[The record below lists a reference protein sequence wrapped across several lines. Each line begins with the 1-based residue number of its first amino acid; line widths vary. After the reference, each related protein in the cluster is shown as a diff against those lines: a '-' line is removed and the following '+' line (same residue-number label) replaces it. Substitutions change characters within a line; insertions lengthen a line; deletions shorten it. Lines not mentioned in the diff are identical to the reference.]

1 MPVIIVSAQ
10 SKELGFGV
18 FQTWSDLLVRIWGL
32 LGQGIGD
39 LDSGLTIDRIIC
51 LAYFVP
57 EAFDQYCKSESKSPI
72 PCPNRPQILTLRS
85 DQV

>member
-39 LDSGLTIDRIIC
+39 FDSGLTICHVRR
-51 LAYFVP
+51 
-57 EAFDQYCKSESKSPI
+57 EFDEH
-72 PCPNRPQILTLRS
+72 
-85 DQV
+85 

>member
-18 FQTWSDLLVRIWGL
+18 FQTWSDLRVRIWSL

-39 LDSGLTIDRIIC
+39 LDSGLTI
-51 LAYFVP
+51 F
-57 EAFDQYCKSESKSPI
+57 SEYKDSEL
-72 PCPNRPQILTLRS
+72 NHMNL
-85 DQV
+85 